1 MKRPAHSAG
10 TTVQDIEPTYA
21 NLIALWTSGIRDYHS
36 LLSDYLTANSIFV
49 AAIVFLVGQ
58 GDGKDLFDLIVVV
71 LCTFGLIMTMQMAVV
86 LGRFS
91 GQNALWEWYL
101 RRIESRPEW
110 SQEKLFTDLYRFRDL
125 HEVIRDGKDEEFK
138 PGWAVRRHK
147 HWWARR
153 DVIFPLFFGIVYA
166 LFLMWGVSRL
176 V

>member
-1 MKRPAHSAG
+1 MKRPVRGEG
-10 TTVQDIEPTYA
+10 TTGQDIEPAYA

-58 GDGKDLFDLIVVV
+58 GGDKNLFDLIVII
-71 LCTFGLIMTMQMAVV
+71 LCTFGLIITMQMAIV

-101 RRIESRPEW
+101 RRTESRPGW
-110 SQEKLFTDLYRFRDL
+110 NQEKLFTDLHRFRDL
-125 HEVIRDGKDEEFK
+125 HEVIRDGKGDEFK
-138 PGWAVRRHK
+138 PSWAVRRHK

-166 LFLMWGVSRL
+166 FFLVWGVSRM